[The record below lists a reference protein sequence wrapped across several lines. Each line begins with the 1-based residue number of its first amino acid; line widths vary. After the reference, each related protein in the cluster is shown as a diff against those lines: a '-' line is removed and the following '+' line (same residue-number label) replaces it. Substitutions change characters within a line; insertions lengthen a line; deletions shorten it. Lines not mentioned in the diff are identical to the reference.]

1 MAPGTLEVAITHGM
15 NRGSGSAG
23 QPEGGT
29 GERNAKMK
37 GAVRHVRFRTSD
49 SGCRVST
56 GLSNGEVTTDPGG
69 SCWWRAGLGWEG
81 DEGEDM
87 STSISLWNLG
97 WSGERRGRVEAGGR
111 CS

>member
-37 GAVRHVRFRTSD
+37 GEVRHVRFRTSD
-49 SGCRVST
+49 SGLQSVHKT
-56 GLSNGEVTTDPGG
+56 
-69 SCWWRAGLGWEG
+69 
-81 DEGEDM
+81 
-87 STSISLWNLG
+87 
-97 WSGERRGRVEAGGR
+97 
-111 CS
+111 

>member
-69 SCWWRAGLGWEG
+69 SCWWILLSGKSHGQR
-81 DEGEDM
+81 
-87 STSISLWNLG
+87 SLVGCRLWG
-97 WSGERRGRVEAGGR
+97 HRVGHD
-111 CS
+111 